1 MSLPLAVTCGQLL
14 VGGFH
19 GTALPTSFARALADG
34 TRGGAI
40 LFKRN
45 LEPDVLAVVSL
56 TDAITRSARS
66 DLPPL
71 VAVDQEGGRVARLG
85 PPVLA
90 LPPMATL
97 AAIGD
102 VALAERAAR
111 AQAIELAA
119 LGFTSSFAPVLDV
132 NVNPANPV
140 IGDRAFGADA
150 ATVARFGDAWVR
162 GLRAGGLLACGKHFP
177 GHGDTSKDSHFDLPI
192 VDATRARLDAVEL
205 APFASAIRAGVDAL
219 MSAHVVYPALDADHP
234 ATLSRAICTELLRE
248 RLGFRGV
255 LVSDDLEMKAISDR
269 YGIEDAVV
277 ATIDAGCDAVL
288 ICSDETLQ
296 ARAHEAL
303 VKRAESTPAFRARCE
318 DAAARVLAMRR
329 RVRPRAT
336 LDREVLRA
344 IVAGPESRAVV
355 EEIAARRGAA

>member
-45 LEPDVLAVVSL
+45 LESDVLAVVAL
-56 TDAITRSARS
+56 TDAIARAAPS
-66 DLPPL
+66 ELPPL

-85 PPVLA
+85 APVLA

-102 VALAERAAR
+102 VALTERAAR

-119 LGFTSSFAPVLDV
+119 LGFTTSFSPVLDV

-140 IGDRAFGADA
+140 IGDRSFGADVE
-150 ATVARFGDAWVR
+150 TVARFGDAWIR
-162 GLRAGGLLACGKHFP
+162 GLRAGGLLTCGKHFP
-177 GHGDTSKDSHFDLPI
+177 GHGDTSKDSHFDLPV
-192 VDATRARLDAVEL
+192 VDAPRERLEAVEL
-205 APFASAIRAGVDAL
+205 APFASAVRAGVDAL
-219 MSAHVVYPALDADHP
+219 MSAHVVYPALDPEHP
-234 ATLSRAICTELLRE
+234 ATLSRAICTDLLRT
-248 RLGFRGV
+248 RLEFRGV

-269 YGIEDAVV
+269 FPIEDSVV
-277 ATIDAGCDAVL
+277 ATIAAGCDAVL
-288 ICSDETLQ
+288 VCSDESLQ

-303 VKRAESTPAFRARCE
+303 VRRAERDDAFRARCE
-318 DAAARVLAMRR
+318 NAAARVLEMRR

-336 LDREVLRA
+336 VDRDELRA
-344 IVAGPESRAVV
+344 IVGGSASRAVAD
-355 EEIAARRGAA
+355 EIASRRGAG